1 MFNTLLL
8 SARLLLL
15 VPVIGLLGAS
25 VALFAKGLRL
35 VFEQLDNA
43 VLTPAEGHDL
53 APFEVSVLEGINLL
67 LVGAGALAA
76 AAPVLL
82 SWLSALLNK
91 VDASR
96 RG

>member
-1 MFNTLLL
+1 MFQKFLL
-8 SARLLLL
+8 SARLLLV

-53 APFEVSVLEGINLL
+53 ATFEVNVLEGIN
-67 LVGAGALAA
+67 
-76 AAPVLL
+76 
-82 SWLSALLNK
+82 W
-91 VDASR
+91 R
-96 RG
+96 